1 MTQTGTL
8 FSKAIKFYTKSSY
21 NHISIG
27 FDKHLQKLYSFGR
40 KKPHNP
46 IIAGFVQEGINKG
59 IYEIF
64 KDTTCRIYKLDIS
77 EIEYAKLKSEIE
89 LFNKDKD
96 QYKYNLLGL
105 IALIFGISFKRER
118 HYFCTQF
125 VAKVLYTSKIVD
137 FGKDFSLVQPH
148 DFYEIEKAK
157 LVYEGKLSEYSPH
170 KLYTA

>member
-27 FDKHLQKLYSFGR
+27 FDKYLQELYSFGR

-46 IIAGFVQEGINKG
+46 LIAGFVHEGINKG

-64 KDTTCRIYKLDIS
+64 KETTCRIYKLEIS
-77 EIEYAKLKSEIE
+77 EIEYSKLKSEIE

-96 QYKYNLLGL
+96 QYKYNFLGL
-105 IALIFGISFKRER
+105 ITLIFGISLKRKR

-125 VAKVLYTSKIVD
+125 VARILCTSKIVD
-137 FGKDFSLVQPH
+137 FRKDFSLVQPH

-157 LVYEGKLSEYSPH
+157 LVYEGKLSEYLPH
-170 KLYTA
+170 KLNTA